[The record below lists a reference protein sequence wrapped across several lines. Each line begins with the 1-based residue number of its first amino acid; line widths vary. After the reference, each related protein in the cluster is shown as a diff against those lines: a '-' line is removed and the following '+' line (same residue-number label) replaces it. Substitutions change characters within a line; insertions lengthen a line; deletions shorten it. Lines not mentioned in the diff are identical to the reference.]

1 MATATKTTKPAAEK
15 ALPKSKATPVAV
27 KKAPKITPD
36 EFAVIK
42 TGGKQYRVSVGD
54 TITIEKFKDVST
66 KGDAVSFDEVLLMDN
81 GAETTIGTPMISGAV
96 VTGEVV
102 LVGRSQKVMVI
113 KYKQKSRYMKKNG
126 HRQPFIKVKIN
137 SIA

>member
-1 MATATKTTKPAAEK
+1 M
-15 ALPKSKATPVAV
+15 
-27 KKAPKITPD
+27 TPD